1 MAPSNLHM
9 VPTLWLWQNSR
20 GWDLGKKVNPA
31 RALLH
36 IIHITYIHYAYI
48 IYSVR
53 FLLILFCVSN
63 KDLLILDFDL
73 LNLQGL
79 KLFAFVNLFITY

>member
-1 MAPSNLHM
+1 M
-9 VPTLWLWQNSR
+9 
-20 GWDLGKKVNPA
+20 GKKVNPA